1 MALLRPLASVLTLSI
16 CGAASAQDPAA
27 EELPLRPFVHCVETL
42 PGSKLRAHWG
52 YFNRTKASLQRAP
65 GTDNRVTGRAEG
77 ELPTE
82 FQPGFVMQAFNSVF
96 DAGATSTWSLGGVS
110 ATADKRSHACGP
122 AERTT
127 SPAELLNP
135 APGSAMFLG
144 ANFWSLHWQPMA
156 EYFLPQANF
165 AAEKPAPWQPRFLDE
180 LTPYRVLRFMDWNL
194 TNDAQNP
201 QSHWTTRQSAGQAQ
215 GDAVAYEWQID
226 LCNRTGKDYWLTVP
240 HAATPEYFAQL
251 AQLVSEKL
259 DPRLR
264 VYVEWSNE
272 VWNGSFPQNSYARAK
287 GAQLHLPGHEPAMS
301 YQVQQSVRL
310 FEAFARVFG
319 DKNPRVVKVLA
330 GQAAWD
336 GPCRAQLA
344 ALQDP
349 AINPKRTRADVY
361 AIAPYVYGNSIADL
375 RGHGMTQAKD
385 WVREQ
390 LACAQSAGL
399 PLITY
404 EGGQDSFELGQQ
416 GCERVQR
423 DPGMRALYA
432 SMPDALAAA
441 GLRGPF
447 VHYTHSG
454 ICWGLKVRNGDSNEA
469 SPKYQGL
476 LDWLQKTK
484 SVKPTR

>member
-1 MALLRPLASVLTLSI
+1 MATLRTLASVAALTLCNS
-16 CGAASAQDPAA
+16 ASAQDPAA
-27 EELPLRPFVHCVETL
+27 EQVPLRPFVHCVEAL

-52 YFNRTKASLQRAP
+52 YFNRTKASLQHAL
-65 GTDNRVTGRAEG
+65 GTDNRVTGQAEG
-77 ELPTE
+77 QQPTQ
-82 FQPGFVMQAFNSVF
+82 FQPGFVMQAFSSVF
-96 DAGATSTWSLGGVS
+96 DAAGTSTWTLAGVS
-110 ATADKRSHACGP
+110 ATADKRAHACSP
-122 AERTT
+122 AERSA
-127 SPAELLNP
+127 SPTQLINP
-135 APGSAMFLG
+135 APGSALFLG
-144 ANFWSLHWQPMA
+144 ANFWSLHWQPVS

-165 AAEKPAPWQPRFLDE
+165 AAERPAPWQPRFLDE
-180 LTPYRVLRFMDWNL
+180 LAPYRVLRFMDWNL

-201 QSHWTTRQSAGQAQ
+201 QSNWTTRQAPGQAQ

-240 HAATPEYFAQL
+240 HAATPEYFTQL

-272 VWNGSFPQNSYARAK
+272 VWNGSFPQSSDARAK
-287 GAQLHLPGHEPAMS
+287 GAQLRLPGKDPAMS

-310 FEAFARVFG
+310 FEAFARTFG
-319 DKNPRVVKVLA
+319 EKNPRVVKVLA

-336 GPCRAQLA
+336 GPCRAQLE
-344 ALQDP
+344 ALQDK
-349 AINPKRTRADVY
+349 AINPKRTRPDVY

-375 RGHGMTQAKD
+375 RGHGLEQALG
-385 WVREQ
+385 WVKEQ
-390 LACAQSAGL
+390 LACAESAGL
-399 PLITY
+399 PLIAY

-416 GCERVQR
+416 GCERLQR
-423 DPGMRALYA
+423 DPGIRALYA
-432 SMPDALAAA
+432 SMPEALASA

-454 ICWGLKVRNGDSNEA
+454 ICWGLKVRNGDHAEA

-476 LDWLQKTK
+476 LDWLRRTK